1 MRFIRFQIVMV
12 TLGLFLGLFA
22 PALLAQE
29 TTGGL
34 QGTVTDPSGAVVPGA
49 SVTVTAPTLVGSKE
63 TRTDAAGYYRFANLP
78 PDSYTVVVKTQ
89 GFETYKQSGLRI
101 EVGHLPSLNIAL
113 KVGSTSTVVEVS
125 SEGPMIDTTTVTT
138 LTNIPEEALSEVPRG
153 TSFQSVIQFA
163 PSARN
168 EPLMGNTSM
177 SKGNG
182 GASPGSTSN
191 GSANGYSIG
200 GGSDSENS
208 YLVEGQETANIIG
221 GFSHTQVPMDF
232 VKEVQMKTE
241 GVQAEYGG
249 ALGGVVNVI
258 MQKGTNQWHGSI
270 FTSYQPSGL
279 QGSPV
284 AFLRYNPVVSSTPA
298 AWGGQIDP
306 DAQDYQPI
314 RPHASDVYPGVS
326 VGGPLA
332 DLFPKLYGIPDGV
345 YQKLKERIFL
355 FASYNPDFNGY
366 EEFLNYGTTAQGGS
380 GLGVVPFSQNFH
392 TDYGYAR
399 VDAEV
404 TNKVRVFGSVLSQG
418 QREAGENLPSD
429 PDSTQGYLNLVT
441 GCSGLG
447 SSFACSGNPE
457 DPSLFG
463 HKFGYSAPNLTL
475 NTGADITLT
484 QSLVSTTRFGY
495 YFENYHDFG
504 YPTTGV
510 VDQWAI
516 NGTTAEDT
524 TGHPLSVSAPAL
536 AQLTGNLSQ
545 PLAGTFTHYNSN
557 KAIQFDEDV
566 SWIHAGKGGTHNFKF
581 GYQLH
586 RNTNLILQGYNAPLV
601 IVYPGDSS
609 AAAYSPI
616 GPVGDANCAAVSA
629 ITGYSIPNPAYPSVP
644 PAPPVP
650 PLLYPCVGTYGT
662 VNINDYG
669 TAGTATG
676 VNHSFYAQD
685 SWTIAKGITVNA
697 GVRFEREY
705 LPGENQPVSQKITQ
719 PIDFGWG
726 AKIAPRIGAAWD
738 VFQNGKM
745 KVFGGYGE
753 FYDQMK
759 LNVAISSYGGQN
771 WEECWFALMEPTLT
785 DITPTYNSGGRYC
798 IGTGSSPTVN
808 WAGGAAPPTS
818 ELTFLEGQNNRANP
832 TTCSTCSVTEEGT
845 APGLKPYSQHDSNLG
860 VQYQLKPT
868 VSFEARWDRRRLD
881 NAIEDS
887 AIFNPSIGETFVIVN
902 PGKGVNSTFNGF
914 WNFLYGVAPDCV
926 ANTCPANQTVIPA
939 ARSYDALEFRINK
952 AESNHWSGM
961 ASYTWSNFRGNYSGL
976 TSSDLGDG
984 GGGRNAPN
992 NSRAFDEP
1000 YFSWDAEGKSSSGKL
1015 ATDRPNTVKGFV
1027 YYNLKWLK
1035 YFATDFGLF
1044 QTIYQGT
1051 PLTSEIDVG
1060 YSYQGQPAFPTAIV
1074 DRGKWIDVTQNPTTG
1089 LITASA
1095 PYVKRTPTYTQS
1107 DFNIKQVVKLG
1118 GVKSIAFDATF
1129 LNVMNQHTV
1138 VAYWENIDSDYSGN
1152 NYLAPGGQFIGNGLN
1167 FYSAV
1172 MSKYDY
1178 TAAMNTGADNGTTY
1192 GGPIV
1197 VDSMYG
1203 KPYFFQQPRNIR
1215 FALHFT
1221 F

>member
-1 MRFIRFQIVMV
+1 MRFIRFQIVMA
-12 TLGLFLGLFA
+12 TLGLILGLFA

-34 QGTVTDPSGAVVPGA
+34 QGTVADSSGAVVAGA

-63 TRTDAAGYYRFANLP
+63 TKTDAAGYYRFANLP
-78 PDSYTVVVKTQ
+78 PDTYTVVVKAQ
-89 GFETYKQSGLRI
+89 GFETYKQAHLRI

-113 KVGSTSTVVEVS
+113 KVGSTSTVVEVT

-138 LTNIPEEALSEVPRG
+138 LTNIPEQALENVPHG

-168 EPLMGNTSM
+168 EPLMGNTAM

-182 GASPGSTSN
+182 GASPGSMSN
-191 GSANGYSIG
+191 GGSVGYSIG

-232 VKEVQMKTE
+232 VKEVQMKTG

-270 FTSYQPSGL
+270 FTSYQPGGA

-284 AFLRYNPVVSSTPA
+284 AFLRYNPASNGTPA
-298 AWGGQIDP
+298 GWGGIIDP
-306 DAQDYQPI
+306 VAQDYQPI
-314 RPHASDVYPGVS
+314 RPHTSDVFPGIS
-326 VGGPLA
+326 AGGPLA
-332 DLFPKLYGIPDGV
+332 DILPRFYGIPDGV

-355 FASYNPDFNGY
+355 FASYNPEFNDY
-366 EEFLNYGTTAQGGS
+366 EETLNYGTAAQGGS

-399 VDAEV
+399 IDAEV
-404 TNKVRVFGSVLSQG
+404 SNKVRVFGSVLSQG
-418 QREAGENLPSD
+418 QKEAGENLPTQ
-429 PDSTQGYLNLVT
+429 DSTQGYLNGVT
-441 GCSGLG
+441 GCEGLG
-447 SSFACSGNPE
+447 TSFTCPFGSSA
-457 DPSLFG
+457 PSTYAHTL
-463 HKFGYSAPNLTL
+463 GYTAPNLTL

-495 YFENYHDFG
+495 YFENYHDWGF
-504 YPTTGV
+504 PTTGV
-510 VDQWAI
+510 VDQWELD
-516 NGTTAEDT
+516 GTTAVDT
-524 TGHPLSVSAPAL
+524 TGTPLSVSAPAL
-536 AQLTGNLSQ
+536 VNTLGYLSQ

-557 KAIQFDEDV
+557 KAVQFDQDI
-566 SWIHAGKGGTHNFKF
+566 SWVHAGKGGTHDIKF

-586 RNTNLILQGYNAPLV
+586 RNTNLIQQGYNAPLV
-601 IVYPGDSS
+601 EIYPGASS
-609 AAAYSPI
+609 LSAYSPI
-616 GPVGDANCAAVSA
+616 GSVGDANCGTIGDPSA
-629 ITGYSIPNPAYPSVP
+629 T
-644 PAPPVP
+644 PPVP
-650 PLLYPCVGTYGT
+650 PSGIEGITGNPLCVGTYG
-662 VNINDYG
+662 VININDYG

-676 VNHSFYAQD
+676 VNHSFYVQD
-685 SWTIAKGITVNA
+685 SWTLGKGITVNA

-705 LPGENQPVSQKITQ
+705 LPGENQPVTQKITQ
-719 PIDFGWG
+719 PINFGWG

-771 WEECWFALMEPTLT
+771 WEECWFGLMEPTLT
-785 DITPTYNSGGRYC
+785 DITPAYNSGGRYC
-798 IGTGSSPTVN
+798 IGTGSNPTVN
-808 WAGGAAPPTS
+808 WSTGTQPAGVY
-818 ELTFLEGQNNRANP
+818 FLEGQNNRANP

-845 APGLKPYSQHDSNLG
+845 APGLKPYSQHDSNFG
-860 VQYQLKPT
+860 VDYQIKPT
-868 VSFEARWDRRRLD
+868 VAFEARWDRRRLD

-914 WNFLYGVAPDCV
+914 WNFLYGVAPDCTD
-926 ANTCPANQTVIPA
+926 NTCPANQKVIPA
-939 ARSYDALEFRINK
+939 ARSYDGIELRITK

-961 ASYTWSNFRGNYSGL
+961 ASYTWSNFRGNYAGL

-1000 YFSWDAEGKSSSGKL
+1000 YFSWDANGKSSSGPL
-1015 ATDRPNTVKGFV
+1015 ATDRPNTVKGYV
-1027 YYNLKWLK
+1027 YYDLKWLK
-1035 YFATDFGLF
+1035 YFATDFGVF
-1044 QTIYQGT
+1044 QTIYEGT

-1060 YSYQGQPAFPTAIV
+1060 YSYAGQPAFPTDIV
-1074 DRGKWIDVTQNPTTG
+1074 DRGKWIDVSQNPTTG
-1089 LITASA
+1089 VITTSA

-1118 GVKSIAFDATF
+1118 GVKQIAFDATF
-1129 LNVMNQHTV
+1129 ANVMNQHAV

-1152 NYLAPGGQFIGNGLN
+1152 NFLAPSGLFIGNGLN

-1178 TAAMNTGADNGTTY
+1178 TAAMNTGADNGTPY

-1203 KPYFFQQPRNIR
+1203 KPYFYQQPRNIR